1 MFPKKYEEYRRY
13 LEVDNKVFVYGR
25 ASITEKEGK
34 LLLEKM
40 ISFGEVPK
48 KIYIQLDNR
57 KQYDADEQ
65 ELYEMVDRYPGSSEV
80 IVVLKEEK
88 MMKPLGRQFLISSD
102 DMVISAFKK
111 RFGEGKVIIKE
122 SKVSF

>member
-1 MFPKKYEEYRRY
+1 
-13 LEVDNKVFVYGR
+13 
-25 ASITEKEGK
+25 
-34 LLLEKM
+34 
-40 ISFGEVPK
+40 
-48 KIYIQLDNR
+48 
-57 KQYDADEQ
+57 
-65 ELYEMVDRYPGSSEV
+65 
-80 IVVLKEEK
+80 